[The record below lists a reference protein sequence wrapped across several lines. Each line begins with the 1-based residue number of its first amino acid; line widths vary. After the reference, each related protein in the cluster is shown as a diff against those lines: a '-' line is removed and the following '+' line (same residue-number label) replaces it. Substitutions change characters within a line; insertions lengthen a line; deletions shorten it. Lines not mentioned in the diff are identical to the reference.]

1 MPCIQVGTYIHESLH
16 SHLPEKKVLPMA
28 HVLNIP
34 CPSYLAMAPPVVH
47 IHKSNGVYAAVDQET
62 V

>member
-1 MPCIQVGTYIHESLH
+1 
-16 SHLPEKKVLPMA
+16 MA